1 MPNMASPQMAT
12 ELSRGLHLSC
22 PPDWFLTRDTV
33 RDIRRVAHPVS
44 VVAGKLPMPNMVSP
58 QIATEP
64 FQGSHL
70 IGPPDWTLARIAVR
84 DRQAHASLS
93 WQDRISVV
101 LARPPL
107 RLHLFKV
114 NPAVRILLSC

>member
-1 MPNMASPQMAT
+1 VVAEELSMPNMASPQMAT
-12 ELSRGLHLSC
+12 EPFRGLHLSC
-22 PPDWFLTRDTV
+22 PHDWFLTRDAV
-33 RDIRRVAHPVS
+33 RDNRRVAHPVS
-44 VVAGKLPMPNMVSP
+44 VVAGKLPLPDMASP

-70 IGPPDWTLARIAVR
+70 IGPPDWTLACIAVR

-107 RLHLFKV
+107 RLHLS
-114 NPAVRILLSC
+114 R